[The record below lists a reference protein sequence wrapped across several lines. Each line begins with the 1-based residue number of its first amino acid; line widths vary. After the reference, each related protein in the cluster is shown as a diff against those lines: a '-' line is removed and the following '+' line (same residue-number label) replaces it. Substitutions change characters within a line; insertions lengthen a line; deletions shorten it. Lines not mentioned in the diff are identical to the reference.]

1 MAAQQNGWIHSN
13 NSRAIA
19 DVLFEC
25 VWPFVG
31 LALKGLIEIWFIAV
45 PHISIYMWEMDICLP
60 NEISRIRTVGFQ
72 AKRLHEDYCTA
83 FSSKSAEL
91 GAACVK

>member
-1 MAAQQNGWIHSN
+1 
-13 NSRAIA
+13 
-19 DVLFEC
+19 
-25 VWPFVG
+25 
-31 LALKGLIEIWFIAV
+31 
-45 PHISIYMWEMDICLP
+45 MDICLP